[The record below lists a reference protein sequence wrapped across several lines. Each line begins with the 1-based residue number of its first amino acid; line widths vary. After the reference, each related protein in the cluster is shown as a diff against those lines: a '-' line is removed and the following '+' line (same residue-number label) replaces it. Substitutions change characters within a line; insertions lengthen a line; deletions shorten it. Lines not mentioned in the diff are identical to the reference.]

1 MTHVRAAME
10 RLPGV
15 DGGQLRLG
23 AKLTDQRGSTEQVG
37 TSAKVAAK
45 QRDSV
50 SIGEGRRLTER
61 RLPLRVSKAGLGC
74 RRAKEAERRAMGAR
88 RGGRTRGSSTREE
101 ETERLVGE
109 AARRRTTRAGGCCGG
124 REDGRGRREAEREIK
139 TRCRRGSR

>member
-1 MTHVRAAME
+1 ME

-88 RGGRTRGSSTREE
+88 RGGRTRGSSTREGDKDALSS
-101 ETERLVGE
+101 RKPMMVVRGGAGE
-109 AARRRTTRAGGCCGG
+109 NA
-124 REDGRGRREAEREIK
+124 AERGIDREQ
-139 TRCRRGSR
+139 RG